1 MLKVIN
7 GTAIAFEDGMV
18 VAVEFQ
24 ESFPYA
30 SLNCSV
36 ADECEDYNE

>member
-7 GTAIAFEDGMV
+7 GTAIAFEDGLI
-18 VAVEFQ
+18 VAAEYQ
-24 ESFPYA
+24 ETFPYA
-30 SLNCSV
+30 SLNCFM